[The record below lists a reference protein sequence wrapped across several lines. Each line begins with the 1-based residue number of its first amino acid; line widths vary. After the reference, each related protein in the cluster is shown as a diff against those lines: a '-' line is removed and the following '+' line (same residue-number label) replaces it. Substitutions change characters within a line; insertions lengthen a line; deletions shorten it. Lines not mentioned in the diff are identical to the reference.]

1 MDFNLSFN
9 ISESNDCRSATLCDT
24 TCLIN
29 HYDKFTCCDG
39 YGVEGNISR
48 EDIAYT
54 RFHWKFPNGN
64 EFLNVDMNWVPGTR
78 AKGIFDIPSGTNG
91 VIVVDIDSLV
101 IGQTVFITDIATTR
115 ATLIQSINS
124 IASQTGWQA
133 YEDPNQSDRIIVE
146 SINLGNEYN
155 GRTVNVTVSG
165 DIVATMVQTPT
176 SGANGYTDCICF
188 KLNDIYELSDDCPP
202 SAFPDGVYEV
212 TYILYNSNDE
222 EIGRAKCQFLFTCQ
236 LDCSIRK
243 IILLPADSKCVCSDK
258 FDERL
263 VELRL
268 MKEKAE
274 IQFDDCL
281 YDCTNDTIKKAH
293 KLAEGICL
301 DC

>member
-9 ISESNDCRSATLCDT
+9 ISESKDCKSAEFCDT

-29 HYDKFTCCDG
+29 HYDKYTCCDG
-39 YGVEGNISR
+39 YGVDGNISR
-48 EDIAYT
+48 EDISYT
-54 RFHWKFPNGN
+54 RFHWKFPDGSNYM
-64 EFLNVDMNWVPGTR
+64 NVDMNWVPGTR
-78 AKGIFDIPSGTNG
+78 AKAIFDVPSGTNG

-101 IGQTVFITDIATTR
+101 LGQTVFIQDIATTR

-133 YEDPNQSDRIIVE
+133 YEDPNQADRIIIE
-146 SINLGNEYN
+146 AINLGIEYN
-155 GRTVNVTVSG
+155 GLPLGVTVSG
-165 DIVATMVQTPT
+165 DIVATIVQDPT
-176 SGANGYTDCICF
+176 SGANGYTDCLCF
-188 KLNDIYELSDDCPP
+188 NINDIFEVSDDCPP
-202 SAFPDGVYEV
+202 SEFPDGVYEV

-222 EIGRAKCQFLFTCQ
+222 EIGRAKCNVLFTCI
-236 LDCSIRK
+236 LDCAIRK
-243 IILLPADSKCVCSDK
+243 LILLPAEDKCNCSDK

-281 YDCTNDTIKKAH
+281 YDCANDTITQAH
-293 KLAEGICL
+293 KMAEGICL